1 MNSQQI
7 SCFLEAVHCRSFSK
21 AAKRLYI
28 SQPTFSRAI
37 SQLEK
42 ELDLQL
48 FSRDT
53 FHGIRLTEA
62 GSVMAEALEK
72 ARTDLDAATE
82 RAHQIAYLRQ
92 IDLVLGL
99 LEGQL
104 LDDTLSDLLS
114 QLRITHP
121 NLKTHI
127 WRGTYCALMK
137 ALSNGEVD
145 LVCMPRWQFGDT
157 SKLEIVPHTQIKTVL
172 VAPKRL
178 VGTLEDRTYSISE
191 FPQLTFVTL
200 DTEGHEGMTALLS
213 DLFRSAGIRP
223 KVILAKSMREQIEM
237 VETGEGAILINP
249 YNYICYSPNVCCI
262 EVAELQ
268 PQPFSLAWRAGHEP
282 ESITLLRP
290 LIDGLGRS

>member
-7 SCFLEAVHCRSFSK
+7 SCFLEAVNCKSFSK

-62 GSVMAEALEK
+62 GAVMAEAFER
-72 ARTDLDAATE
+72 AQADLDAATE
-82 RAHQIAYLRQ
+82 RARQIANLRQ

-104 LDDTLSDLLS
+104 LDDSLSDHLS
-114 QLRITHP
+114 QLRISHP

-127 WRGTYCALMK
+127 WRGTYCALME

-145 LVCMPRWQFGDT
+145 LVCMPRWQFRDT
-157 SKLEIVPHTQIKTVL
+157 SQLELVPHAQIKTVL

-191 FPQLTFVTL
+191 FAHLTFVSL
-200 DTEGHEGMTALLS
+200 NAEGHEGMTALLAN
-213 DLFRSAGIRP
+213 LFKTANMQP